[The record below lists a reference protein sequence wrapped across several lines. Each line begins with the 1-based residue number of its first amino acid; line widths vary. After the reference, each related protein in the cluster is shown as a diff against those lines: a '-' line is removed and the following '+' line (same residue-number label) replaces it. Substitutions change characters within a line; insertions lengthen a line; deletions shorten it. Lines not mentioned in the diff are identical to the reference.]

1 MLKLL
6 ARIFRRRRVVN
17 DRDLA
22 YERKYTLLADA
33 TNQADSTYSRL
44 IGYIPADAVALY
56 VMGVGVLGGQI
67 VKDPETTLAALDPV
81 HLQHLWILFWV
92 VLVLAPLLAAVGTLR
107 QASVWWL
114 RVQMF
119 QVVTAPIAF
128 AAWAFAVGGPFVP
141 LSIWSPPVGS
151 FVLLLASVL
160 ITAAD
165 KLFDF
170 LSKPPPTS

>member
-1 MLKLL
+1 MLNLP

-17 DRDLA
+17 ERDLA
-22 YERKYTLLADA
+22 YERKYTLLADS

-67 VKDPETTLAALDPV
+67 VKAPETELVALDAM
-81 HLQHLWILFWV
+81 HLQHLQWLFLV

-107 QASVWWL
+107 QAPVWWL

-119 QVVTAPIAF
+119 QVITAPIAF
-128 AAWAFAVGGPFVP
+128 SAVETHCE
-141 LSIWSPPVGS
+141 SPKNCNAEEGASRSPA
-151 FVLLLASVL
+151 VLRSMRG
-160 ITAAD
+160 
-165 KLFDF
+165 
-170 LSKPPPTS
+170 